1 LVFFRPLIEVDEINE
16 VDIFKRVVAHFRAH
30 RLKVIFY
37 ACVEKGEAK
46 QKERKESHG
55 PREIARRI
63 A

>member
-37 ACVEKGEAK
+37 ACVEKEKAK
-46 QKERKESHG
+46 QKERKESHKAKSLL
-55 PREIARRI
+55 I
-63 A
+63 